1 MHTLVRARRRS
12 INQYAYSTYAY
23 DESIYPYYP
32 QLVCTLLLVVREYY
46 SSQYAYELVHQGDF
60 MISTNYY
67 TSVQYAQS
75 VWILWIW
82 HNMHIMILWILL
94 SQVVFTLESSSMHA
108 VHNMH
113 SSQIYSTSQYAQ
125 QLLQYAYSRVLILLQ
140 SQQYVCILR
149 VTACGLQYA
158 RTSYQ
163 LVVCIQNSSRKPF
176 LAIRVGVGLSVGE
189 E

>member
-1 MHTLVRARRRS
+1 MNAERVRDRGGVGSGTWTCLDQLEQYYQLVLLCILCILQSILYTSVLYYGYYSRRQYLLSRVVVCMLCIICIRRRS
-12 INQYAYSTYAY
+12 
-23 DESIYPYYP
+23 
-32 QLVCTLLLVVREYY
+32 TLLASMH
-46 SSQYAYELVHQGDF
+46 SS
-60 MISTNYY
+60 
-67 TSVQYAQS
+67 
-75 VWILWIW
+75 
-82 HNMHIMILWILL
+82 
-94 SQVVFTLESSSMHA
+94 SSSMR
-108 VHNMH
+108 
-113 SSQIYSTSQYAQ
+113 T
-125 QLLQYAYSRVLILLQ
+125 LVLILLQ